1 MSLKYGIYGTE
12 SHLSA
17 SYRWQRGTGVAM
29 GYSEQRLDSLVAR
42 LRQGNRAAAAELV
55 DIFYKQIY
63 VFFRRLGH
71 SEQVSEDLTQESFMA
86 AWQHIGQLRSGKALN
101 GWMYRIASNASKL
114 YWRKHKNDAP
124 VSIEQ
129 LPLLEDPAGN
139 DQEKNSDS
147 DLLARLAGAVAN
159 LPTKL
164 RQAVILHYLQH
175 LSIADAALVAG
186 IRQGTL
192 KSRLNRA
199 LKSLKNKII
208 SKGQDQL

>member
-1 MSLKYGIYGTE
+1 MD
-12 SHLSA
+12 
-17 SYRWQRGTGVAM
+17 
-29 GYSEQRLDSLVAR
+29 YSEQRLDSLVAR

-71 SEQVSEDLTQESFMA
+71 SEQVSEDLAQDSFLA

-114 YWRKHKNDAP
+114 YWRKHKNDAH

-129 LPLLEDPAGN
+129 LVVPEDQTGGN
-139 DQEKNSDS
+139 PDKTGDYDQ
-147 DLLARLAGAVAN
+147 LAGLAEAVAS
-159 LPTKL
+159 LPVKL
-164 RQAVILHYLQH
+164 RQAVILHYMQH

-186 IRQGTL
+186 VRQGTL
-192 KSRLNRA
+192 KSRLSRA

-208 SKGQDQL
+208 SEGHDQL